1 MTKSTAPSGF
11 DVRYPAVFARFTKLL
26 RRDPSHRRLKRM
38 ALLIVPAV
46 GALLIPYREP
56 LQLQGIVSTRVT
68 HAVPSPFVANVQ
80 KLLVDPD
87 ALVKSGQPVL
97 QLSSADYREQQVKTV
112 AELRVLKRRIQQAL
126 EVLSSQTLKTEAVQV
141 DALRRLISQ
150 LPDTQSGA
158 LIRQTQIAT
167 DAELTTAADLVKEK
181 QATQRR
187 LEGKLTDF
195 RTELALQQR
204 QLGYYMDA
212 SQKGAVS
219 PAFVDGLKREVAKS
233 VKDLHDTEASITEA
247 KALVLQAEGQYARLK
262 AQRQV
267 ASLEQLD
274 QLVPQ
279 FRFLLERYR
288 RFNTQD
294 LITVRAPADGYVAGL
309 EGLRLGA
316 SVNQGQTLFTVVDP
330 SKGFTIQATADSLT
344 RAKIVAGM
352 PAVIRYD
359 NPADGR
365 VERLPAEVASA
376 GALSLENV
384 RSSIGTELQR
394 SANFSV
400 SLKPNPRA
408 EAKYLTMLQRVYPGE
423 LLLVTAYGPRTNL
436 LFTFIRP
443 LRISL
448 NHWFGA

>member
-1 MTKSTAPSGF
+1 M
-11 DVRYPAVFARFTKLL
+11 
-26 RRDPSHRRLKRM
+26 
-38 ALLIVPAV
+38 
-46 GALLIPYREP
+46 
-56 LQLQGIVSTRVT
+56 
-68 HAVPSPFVANVQ
+68 
-80 KLLVDPD
+80 
-87 ALVKSGQPVL
+87 
-97 QLSSADYREQQVKTV
+97 
-112 AELRVLKRRIQQAL
+112 
-126 EVLSSQTLKTEAVQV
+126 
-141 DALRRLISQ
+141 
-150 LPDTQSGA
+150 
-158 LIRQTQIAT
+158 
-167 DAELTTAADLVKEK
+167 
-181 QATQRR
+181 
-187 LEGKLTDF
+187 
-195 RTELALQQR
+195 
-204 QLGYYMDA
+204 
-212 SQKGAVS
+212 
-219 PAFVDGLKREVAKS
+219 
-233 VKDLHDTEASITEA
+233 
-247 KALVLQAEGQYARLK
+247 
-262 AQRQV
+262 
-267 ASLEQLD
+267 
-274 QLVPQ
+274 
-279 FRFLLERYR
+279 
-288 RFNTQD
+288 
-294 LITVRAPADGYVAGL
+294 

-384 RSSIGTELQR
+384 RSTIGTELQR

>member
-1 MTKSTAPSGF
+1 M
-11 DVRYPAVFARFTKLL
+11 
-26 RRDPSHRRLKRM
+26 
-38 ALLIVPAV
+38 
-46 GALLIPYREP
+46 
-56 LQLQGIVSTRVT
+56 
-68 HAVPSPFVANVQ
+68 
-80 KLLVDPD
+80 
-87 ALVKSGQPVL
+87 
-97 QLSSADYREQQVKTV
+97 
-112 AELRVLKRRIQQAL
+112 
-126 EVLSSQTLKTEAVQV
+126 
-141 DALRRLISQ
+141 
-150 LPDTQSGA
+150 
-158 LIRQTQIAT
+158 
-167 DAELTTAADLVKEK
+167 
-181 QATQRR
+181 
-187 LEGKLTDF
+187 
-195 RTELALQQR
+195 
-204 QLGYYMDA
+204 
-212 SQKGAVS
+212 
-219 PAFVDGLKREVAKS
+219 
-233 VKDLHDTEASITEA
+233 KDLHDTEASITEA

-384 RSSIGTELQR
+384 RSTIGTELQR